1 MDNFNYEQHEFN
13 NKTSKSMSIDEASK
27 KFTKEAIERLTKNMD
42 EAVEKENYERAAEL
56 RDEIKHIQEL
66 HDEAFN
72 NDKSN
77 E

>member
-13 NKTSKSMSIDEASK
+13 KKNSKSMSIDEASK
-27 KFTKEAIERLTKNMD
+27 QFTKEAIERLTINMD
-42 EAVEKENYERAAEL
+42 EAVEKENYERAAEI

-72 NDKSN
+72 NYNSN

>member
-1 MDNFNYEQHEFN
+1 MDNFNYDQHNFN
-13 NKTSKSMSIDEASK
+13 NKNSKSMSIDEASK
-27 KFTKEAIERLTKNMD
+27 KFTKEAIERITINMD
-42 EAVEKENYERAAEL
+42 KAVENENYERAAEL

-72 NDKSN
+72 NDNSN